1 MLHYCINVNIF
12 QLVGAKV
19 VLNTVPKV
27 VTEPV
32 KLLSGSNHRY
42 VNRLIDIDKTN
53 DIQKI
58 IYKDDTIVIGVDR
71 LFDKY

>member
-1 MLHYCINVNIF
+1 MNIF
-12 QLVGAKV
+12 QVVGAKG
-19 VLNTVPKV
+19 VLGVLDTVPKV

-53 DIQKI
+53 DI
-58 IYKDDTIVIGVDR
+58 
-71 LFDKY
+71 